1 MWKHPKPKK
10 MLSKWFWSNSWSS
23 FPNRYTLSSHQ
34 SGPYRWDF
42 FRRTSWKL
50 HMTVWIVSYSVVRYG
65 KIGVKAT
72 FVLMICW
79 FCKKLFIAEKVGIFR
94 WSSFLLFRYL
104 AVSHVWW
111 CQFAFSFTSSSFGA
125 FEGRK
130 SAGIFARFENLPLLI
145 SFWQSRTWLRL
156 RLFGDKEAISSGLR
170 LISPLISISSL
181 FETKREWY
189 HGFLQ
194 SWMKCSPHGQI
205 IHCPRDYGWAVDV
218 FWYRNS
224 TRVC

>member
-1 MWKHPKPKK
+1 MTFSMWKPPKPKK
-10 MLSKWFWSNSWSS
+10 MLSKRFWSNSWSS
-23 FPNRYTLSSHQ
+23 FANRYTPSPHQ
-34 SGPYRWDF
+34 NGPYDWNF
-42 FRRTSWKL
+42 CRRTSWKL
-50 HMTVWIVSYSVVRYG
+50 HMTVWMISYSVARYG

-79 FCKKLFIAEKVGIFR
+79 FCKKLLIAEKAGIFR
-94 WSSFLLFRYL
+94 WSSFLLFRYF
-104 AVSHVWW
+104 AVSQVWR
-111 CQFAFSFTSSSFGA
+111 CRFAFFFISSSFSA

-170 LISPLISISSL
+170 LISSLISISSL

-194 SWMKCSPHGQI
+194 SRMKCSPDGQSYPSPHGL
-205 IHCPRDYGWAVDV
+205 
-218 FWYRNS
+218 
-224 TRVC
+224 